1 MSFLHKIDFL
11 STSPENYIFN
21 DKKNKTSCGGILF
34 LLIII
39 STLLYAIDS
48 SFNFFLNEK
57 YDIESYII
65 QRVPYQE
72 EVNKLNNDPKY
83 NPRMNFAVGLYN
95 YQGRRSLSNN
105 FQIYDLKNK
114 EFIKRNTVYNGTANN
129 ISFMLI
135 YLCKNKSCNI
145 DEIDQEKF
153 YYRFRFA
160 YPGCKVNHENKENP
174 LEPENTYMDVPFY
187 YDNPKITTLNWE
199 VVKYSDRRTFSQL
212 WNKIKGLNEEYIRG
226 FFQSYDDILMNLKET
241 VIYDSQLGYYK
252 FLGYIITKNS
262 HMVRLE
268 YKRKFISF
276 FDIISNIGS
285 LFLTAFSFIR
295 FIFSYHTYNFNNYEI
310 MKKILLKEYKKDN
323 NIKIFDNKN
332 INNEKEKNIEKILS
346 KNNDIKNSDDKSI
359 NNDNEILLVKN
370 DENEFPKVCCLSY
383 ILNSI
388 YCKCCK
394 CTNCCLNSQTFL
406 EKCNEI
412 ILKYLSVDYI
422 LYNQFMLE
430 NLFDDYVWNNPKLAE
445 IDNNDSIKDLK
456 NFITKK
462 N

>member
-1 MSFLHKIDFL
+1 
-11 STSPENYIFN
+11 
-21 DKKNKTSCGGILF
+21 
-34 LLIII
+34 
-39 STLLYAIDS
+39 
-48 SFNFFLNEK
+48 
-57 YDIESYII
+57 
-65 QRVPYQE
+65 
-72 EVNKLNNDPKY
+72 
-83 NPRMNFAVGLYN
+83 
-95 YQGRRSLSNN
+95 
-105 FQIYDLKNK
+105 
-114 EFIKRNTVYNGTANN
+114 
-129 ISFMLI
+129 
-135 YLCKNKSCNI
+135 
-145 DEIDQEKF
+145 
-153 YYRFRFA
+153 
-160 YPGCKVNHENKENP
+160 
-174 LEPENTYMDVPFY
+174 
-187 YDNPKITTLNWE
+187 
-199 VVKYSDRRTFSQL
+199 
-212 WNKIKGLNEEYIRG
+212 
-226 FFQSYDDILMNLKET
+226 
-241 VIYDSQLGYYK
+241 
-252 FLGYIITKNS
+252 
-262 HMVRLE
+262 
-268 YKRKFISF
+268 
-276 FDIISNIGS
+276 
-285 LFLTAFSFIR
+285 
-295 FIFSYHTYNFNNYEI
+295 

-456 NFITKK
+456 NFIT
-462 N
+462 